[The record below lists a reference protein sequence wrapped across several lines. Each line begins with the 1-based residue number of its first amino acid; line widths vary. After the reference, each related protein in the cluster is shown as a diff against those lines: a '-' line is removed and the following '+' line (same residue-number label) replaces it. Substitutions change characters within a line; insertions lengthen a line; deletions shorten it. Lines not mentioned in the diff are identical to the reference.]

1 MSRRLIETD
10 EAFGRSRKCDSVL
23 RKIIFWSLQMGAAE
37 KRALGASVVGS
48 AGKKIAQ
55 FATSFQLSFVLDD
68 GNESESAR
76 EFASCRT
83 YFRI

>member
-1 MSRRLIETD
+1 
-10 EAFGRSRKCDSVL
+10 
-23 RKIIFWSLQMGAAE
+23 MGAAE

-48 AGKKIAQ
+48 AGKKITQ